1 MTNTSPIHRTTRPK
15 LTASS
20 LLSSFRPQQSP
31 TSVTQARKMS
41 SAERDLRVR
50 AAPVSYVISDDSDD
64 SPSPSSPS
72 DASAFESPD
81 KVKRDFG
88 NRRQKVFRVEE
99 EESEDDEEDE
109 EPISPLPEN
118 RSIEGGRSMRP
129 RSVLK
134 AVPTSGHIIFKKKK
148 KKRSKKQYTSQP
160 ANQDARRAAMTARAK
175 LRDDIEHGTRL
186 QQDRFLLAHKDFFTP
201 LLQDNN
207 YIQKLAT
214 AHSLDQAPSFVPYQN
229 ITKQP
234 KGINA
239 TVKPY
244 QLRGLEF
251 LVHLYRNG
259 MSGILGDEMGLGK
272 TLQTLSLFQYIKNE
286 DVKHG
291 LAGEARPF
299 LVVCPLS
306 VLSNWVAEA
315 RKFTPGLKV
324 LRFHGPIA
332 ERAAMKNVA
341 RPTAVSARSRKKAGN
356 VTLTSD
362 IDTNGPFDIIVTTYE
377 AYRAES
383 AWFKSA
389 FVWRYLVLDEGHK
402 IKNSE
407 TDVSKSLQGIKAE
420 YRLLLTG
427 TPLQNNLGEMWSL
440 LHWLLPNVFPV
451 NTKDLFTKSFDLTRG
466 MVNKGVMDH
475 ARRLLELLMLRRMKD
490 SPGVN
495 LNLPTKTEVRLFLPL
510 TPLQRQWYTRLLTK
524 QSETVLEEVFKGAT
538 EKEKMAIH
546 DATPETELS
555 HTSVTP
561 GTPMSMDTAG
571 DAGVDSS
578 FWQIGAETSG
588 EPAGAKK
595 SEWQRLLNLVMQL
608 RKCCTHP
615 YLIPDAAP
623 NPSFIGDH
631 VTQASGKFM
640 ALETIVKELVLKQKK
655 KILIFSNFTNVLDWT
670 EDLLTHVSEYG
681 TKFKHLRL
689 DGQTKRARRNLH
701 IRLFQDM
708 GSEIKV
714 MLISTKAGGLGL
726 NLTAATEAVFLDEDW
741 NPQVDLQ
748 AEARCH
754 RIGQTKPVTIYKLC
768 TQGTVEEQMLGR
780 ISKKLYL
787 SARIT
792 DSMQS
797 VHETSSRKKTDA
809 KAETEQQNAVLGNYS
824 QLTSLLRRGTQTLV
838 HQQIDLEEMASWDMA
853 TLLQNTQDK
862 SAEGLDGGEDADE
875 DKWLSTMEKVECAVF
890 DGQRFERKG
899 KQEKES
905 LILQGVSREDRRK
918 GKNTTVMVDGYAVSK
933 DTVGNSQ
940 WEAVATLAGKDPRLA
955 DPKRAKKAE
964 IVNQE
969 WCQICHDGGDLVL
982 CNGCP
987 RSYHAACLG
996 PAAGKA
1002 ALKVWQYYCP
1012 QHNCHDCSK
1021 KASEAGDMIYRCRW
1035 CEHGFCEDCLD
1046 WDNTTLLGDTL
1057 DEYQTLDFPAMEQ
1070 AYYIVCSDCNA
1081 SDMHEAFA
1089 TSEVYHKE
1097 QLAIKLQEEGNI
1109 DDVPSLTDA
1118 PTGSYNSEIST
1129 PADFG
1134 VPTLVMPKAEEL
1146 VDKFKKEDAFN
1157 VMMKVDKN
1165 RLTPNGVKKSK
1176 KAVDRMG
1183 SGTKRSFAELVGE
1196 IDEVANGSKKKSR
1209 SSFGSEY

>member
-1 MTNTSPIHRTTRPK
+1 MDTPPTHRLK

-20 LLSSFRPQQSP
+20 LLSSFKPQQSP
-31 TSVTQARKMS
+31 TSVTQARKMMS
-41 SAERDLRVR
+41 SAERDLRAR
-50 AAPVSYVISDDSDD
+50 AAPVSYIISDDSDD
-64 SPSPSSPS
+64 SPSPTSPS

-81 KVKRDFG
+81 KLKRDFR
-88 NRRQKVFRVEE
+88 NRRLKKFEDDEDEE
-99 EESEDDEEDE
+99 EEEEEEE
-109 EPISPLPEN
+109 EPASPLPEN

-148 KKRSKKQYTSQP
+148 KRGKKQTTSQP
-160 ANQDARRAAMTARAK
+160 VDKEARRAAMTARAK
-175 LRDDIEHGTRL
+175 LRHDIEHGTKL

-201 LLQDNN
+201 LLQENS
-207 YIQKLAT
+207 YIQKLEA
-214 AHSLDQAPSFVPYQN
+214 AHSSDEAPVFVPYQT

-272 TLQTLSLFQYIKNE
+272 TLQTLSLFQFIKNE
-286 DVKHG
+286 DAKHG
-291 LAGEARPF
+291 PTGEARPF

-315 RKFTPGLKV
+315 KKFTPGLKV

-332 ERAAMKNVA
+332 ERAAMKIVA
-341 RPTAVSARSRKKAGN
+341 KPTAISVRARKKMGNN

-362 IDTNGPFDIIVTTYE
+362 LGSDGPYDIIVTTYE
-377 AYRAES
+377 AYRAEVK
-383 AWFKSA
+383 WFKSA

-407 TDVSKSLQGIKAE
+407 TDVSKTLQGIKAE

-466 MVNKGVMDH
+466 MVNKSVMDY
-475 ARRLLELLMLRRMKD
+475 ARRLLELVMLRRMKD
-490 SPGVN
+490 TPGVD

-510 TPLQRQWYTRLLTK
+510 TPLQKQWYTRLLTK
-524 QSETVLEEVFKGAT
+524 ESETVLDEVFKGAT
-538 EKEKMAIH
+538 EKEKAAICE
-546 DATPETELS
+546 ATPELGLTPNS
-555 HTSVTP
+555 AAP
-561 GTPMSMDTAG
+561 GTPSSMGAADDG
-571 DAGVDSS
+571 GVDSS
-578 FWQIGAETSG
+578 FWQIGAETLG
-588 EPAGAKK
+588 EPKGAKK

-623 NPSFIGDH
+623 DPSFIGDH
-631 VTQASGKFM
+631 IIQASGKFM
-640 ALETIVKELVLKQKK
+640 ALEIIVNELVLKQKK
-655 KILIFSNFTNVLDWT
+655 KILIFSNFTSVLDWT
-670 EDLLTHVSEYG
+670 EDLLTHVSQG
-681 TKFKHLRL
+681 GNKFKHLRL

-797 VHETSSRKKTDA
+797 VHETSSRKKTNA
-809 KAETEQQNAVLGNYS
+809 KAEAEEQNAVLGNFS
-824 QLTSLLRRGTQTLV
+824 QLKSLLRRGAKTLI
-838 HQQIDLEEMASWDMA
+838 HKQIDLQEMASWDMK

-862 SAEGLDGGEDADE
+862 SAEVLDGAEDADE
-875 DKWLSTMEKVECAVF
+875 DKWLSTMERVECAVF

-899 KQEKES
+899 KQEQES
-905 LILQGVSREDRRK
+905 LILEGVSKEDRRK
-918 GKNTTVMVDGYAVSK
+918 GKNTTVMIDGYAVSK

-955 DPKRAKKAE
+955 EPKRAKKAE

-969 WCQICHDGGDLVL
+969 WCQICQDGGELVL

-987 RSYHAACLG
+987 RSFHPSCLG
-996 PAAGKA
+996 SAAGKA
-1002 ALKVWQYYCP
+1002 ALKAWNYYCP
-1012 QHNCHDCSK
+1012 QHICHDCSK
-1021 KASEAGDMIYRCRW
+1021 KSSEVGDMIYRCRW
-1035 CEHGFCEDCLD
+1035 CERGYCEDCLD
-1046 WDNTTLLGDTL
+1046 WDGTTLLGDTL
-1057 DEYQTLDFPAMEQ
+1057 DEYQLLDHKPMEQ
-1070 AYYIVCSDCNA
+1070 AYYIVCANCNA
-1081 SDMHEAFA
+1081 TEDLHEAFA
-1089 TSEVYHKE
+1089 TTAADYKN
-1097 QLAIKLQEEGNI
+1097 QLAIKLSEESN
-1109 DDVPSLTDA
+1109 DDDLPGLTDA
-1118 PTGSYNSEIST
+1118 PTTSFNSEVST

-1134 VPTLVMPKAEEL
+1134 VPMLVMPKVVENLEIGM
-1146 VDKFKKEDAFN
+1146 KKQEAFGAT
-1157 VMMKVDKN
+1157 MKVDKT
-1165 RLTPNGVKKSK
+1165 RLAVTTGTKKSK
-1176 KAVDRMG
+1176 KKVDRMTSG
-1183 SGTKRSFAELVGE
+1183 SKRTFADLIDE
-1196 IDEVANGSKKKSR
+1196 IDEVDGGSKKKGR
-1209 SSFGSEY
+1209 PSFGGQ

>member
-1 MTNTSPIHRTTRPK
+1 MAPPQRTIRPK

-20 LLSSFRPQQSP
+20 LLNSFKPQQSP

-41 SAERDLRVR
+41 SAERDLRAR
-50 AAPVSYVISDDSDD
+50 AAPVSYVIPDDSDD

-88 NRRQKVFRVEE
+88 KRRLKNLDEDE
-99 EESEDDEEDE
+99 EESEEESEE
-109 EPISPLPEN
+109 EPASPLPEN

-134 AVPTSGHIIFKKKK
+134 AVPTSGHIVFKK
-148 KKRSKKQYTSQP
+148 KKRSKKQSTSQP
-160 ANQDARRAAMTARAK
+160 ANKDARRAAMTARAK
-175 LRDDIEHGTRL
+175 LRDDIEHGTKL
-186 QQDRFLLAHKDFFTP
+186 QQDRFLLAHKNFFTP
-201 LLQDNN
+201 LLQENS
-207 YIQKLAT
+207 YIQKLEA
-214 AHSLDQAPSFVPYQN
+214 AHSSDQAPAFVPYEP

-234 KGINA
+234 DGINA

-272 TLQTLSLFQYIKNE
+272 TLQTLSLFQFIKNE
-286 DVKHG
+286 DARNG

-324 LRFHGPIA
+324 LRFHGPIS

-341 RPTAVSARSRKKAGN
+341 RPTAISARSRKKTSNN

-362 IDTNGPFDIIVTTYE
+362 IGTDGPFDIIVTTYE
-377 AYRAES
+377 AYRAEV

-427 TPLQNNLGEMWSL
+427 TPLQNNLAEMWSL

-466 MVNKGVMDH
+466 MVDKGVMDH
-475 ARRLLELLMLRRMKD
+475 ARHLLELLMLRRMKD
-490 SPGVN
+490 TQGVD

-510 TPLQRQWYTRLLTK
+510 TPLQKQWYTRLLTK
-524 QSETVLEEVFKGAT
+524 QSETVLEEVFKGAL
-538 EKEKMAIH
+538 EKEKVTIRET
-546 DATPETELS
+546 TPELGLPPS
-555 HTSVTP
+555 SAAP
-561 GTPMSMDTAG
+561 GTPISMDATGNA
-571 DAGVDSS
+571 AVDSS
-578 FWQIGAETSG
+578 FWEMGTEIPGETK
-588 EPAGAKK
+588 GAKK

-631 VTQASGKFM
+631 ITQASGKFM
-640 ALETIVKELVLKQKK
+640 ALDTIVKELVLKQKK
-655 KILIFSNFTNVLDWT
+655 KILIFSNFTSVLDWT
-670 EDLLTHVSEYG
+670 EDLLTNLSDYG

-797 VHETSSRKKTDA
+797 VHETNSRKKADA
-809 KAETEQQNAVLGNYS
+809 KAESEEQNAVLGNFS
-824 QLTSLLRRGTQTLV
+824 QLKSLLRRGAQTLV
-838 HQQIDLEEMASWDMA
+838 HKQIDLQEMASWDMK

-862 SAEGLDGGEDADE
+862 SAEALDGAEDADE

-905 LILQGVSREDRRK
+905 LILEGVSREDRRK
-918 GKNTTVMVDGYAVSK
+918 GKNTTVMIDGYAVSK
-933 DTVGNSQ
+933 NTVGNGQ

-955 DPKRAKKAE
+955 EPKRAKKAE

-987 RSYHAACLG
+987 RSLHPSCLG
-996 PAAGKA
+996 SAEGKA
-1002 ALKVWQYYCP
+1002 ALKAWNYYCP
-1012 QHNCHDCSK
+1012 QHNCYDCSK
-1021 KASEAGDMIYRCRW
+1021 KSGEVGDMIYRCRW

-1057 DEYQTLDFPAMEQ
+1057 DEYQVLDHQPMEQ
-1070 AYYIVCSDCNA
+1070 AYYIVCAECNA
-1081 SDMHEAFA
+1081 AEDLHEGFA
-1089 TSEVYHKE
+1089 TTAAHHKE
-1097 QLAIKLQEEGNI
+1097 QLANKLLDEGRA
-1109 DDVPSLTDA
+1109 DDFPALTDA
-1118 PTGSYNSEIST
+1118 PTASYNSEVST

-1134 VPTLVMPKAEEL
+1134 APTLVMPKVEDVE
-1146 VDKFKKEDAFN
+1146 VEMKKEDAFSA
-1157 VMMKVDKN
+1157 MMKVDKT
-1165 RLTPNGVKKSK
+1165 RLVVTNGEKKSK
-1176 KAVDRMG
+1176 KNVDRMSSG
-1183 SGTKRSFAELVGE
+1183 SKRTFAELVDE
-1196 IDEVANGSKKKSR
+1196 IDEVGHDGKKKNR
-1209 SSFGSEY
+1209 PSFDAY